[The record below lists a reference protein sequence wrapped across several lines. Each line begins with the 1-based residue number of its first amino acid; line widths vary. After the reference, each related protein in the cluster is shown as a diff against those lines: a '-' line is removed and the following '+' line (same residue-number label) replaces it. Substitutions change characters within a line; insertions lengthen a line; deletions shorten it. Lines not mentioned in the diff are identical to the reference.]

1 MDTNP
6 STNQTIAAVHALGI
20 PLAMDD
26 FGTGYSSLGYLRKLP
41 VSELKLDQSFV
52 RDMAKDEAVSAL
64 TNAVI
69 RIGESLK
76 LTVVAEGVEDADQYR
91 LLISQGCDVAQGYY
105 FSRPMSADQLEH
117 WVREYRSAAP
127 VE

>member
-1 MDTNP
+1 
-6 STNQTIAAVHALGI
+6 
-20 PLAMDD
+20 
-26 FGTGYSSLGYLRKLP
+26 
-41 VSELKLDQSFV
+41 
-52 RDMAKDEAVSAL
+52 L

-105 FSRPMSADQLEH
+105 FRGRCRPINWNTGCGSIAAPRP
-117 WVREYRSAAP
+117 WVRSIDEH
-127 VE
+127 

>member
-1 MDTNP
+1 
-6 STNQTIAAVHALGI
+6 
-20 PLAMDD
+20 
-26 FGTGYSSLGYLRKLP
+26 
-41 VSELKLDQSFV
+41 
-52 RDMAKDEAVSAL
+52 VSAL

-105 FSRPMSADQLEH
+105 FSRPMSADQLES
-117 WVREYRSAAP
+117 WVRDYRGENAAP
-127 VE
+127 PGATGPRG